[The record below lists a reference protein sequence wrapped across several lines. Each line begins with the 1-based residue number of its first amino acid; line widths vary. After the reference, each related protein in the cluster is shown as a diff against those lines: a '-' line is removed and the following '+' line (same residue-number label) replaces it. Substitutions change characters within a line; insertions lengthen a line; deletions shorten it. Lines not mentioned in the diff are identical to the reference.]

1 MRNLRLASILFSS
14 GLAVLAFS
22 SAAQAATFT
31 LGNPLTAQFFSP
43 GECSDVEGCA
53 AALLDVS
60 DPGAQAVAPVDGT
73 IERWRVAGAS
83 ETPGYQLNVLR
94 PEGEGV
100 YTVTASSAPVEPEG
114 NFIETFATSLPIH
127 AGELIALNF
136 SGEIG
141 IYETPSTEAI
151 FSPPLQSGETR
162 AASFEEDVP
171 FELGFNA
178 DVSTAPTPLVI
189 LAPTIAAI
197 APASGSFEGGTAVTI
212 TGSNLG
218 AATAVSFGGVT
229 TSFRIVSPSQITAIT
244 PRLQPRS
251 FASIAITTPGGT
263 ATSPSAYTATACLVP
278 KLSGKKLKAAKKAL
292 RSAECRIGE
301 VKKLE
306 GATAKTGKVSKQN
319 RKPGTFLPLGAKV
332 NVKLR
337 G

>member
-1 MRNLRLASILFSS
+1 MRKLRLASILFSS
-14 GLAVLAFS
+14 GLGVLAFS

-31 LGNPLTAQFFSP
+31 LGNPLTAQFSP
-43 GECSDVEGCA
+43 GLCPDIGGCA
-53 AALLDVS
+53 AALLEVS
-60 DPGAQAVAPVDGT
+60 DPGAQAVAPADGT

-162 AASFEEDVP
+162 TATNEEDVP

-178 DVSTAPTPLVI
+178 DVSTAPPAI
-189 LAPTIAAI
+189 PAPTIATI

-229 TSFRIVSPSQITAIT
+229 SSFRIVSPGQITAIT

-251 FASIAITTPGGT
+251 SASVAITTPGGT

-278 KLSGKKLKAAKKAL
+278 KLNGKKLKAAKEAL
-292 RSAECRIGE
+292 RTAECRIGE